1 MMTKK
6 SKILAVTILLGLGL
20 QVWAAD
26 LCPKS
31 VRVAINKY
39 KAQDYIGCIQD
50 LEEYSEEDPSNAVAY
65 YYTGIAYMN
74 VGMRDKS
81 IEAFNKVATINSVPL
96 LSSYALQ
103 ATNCMNNDIKPCKY
117 KKYSKSEI
125 DELVQ
130 NPAAFFEK
138 KASEP
143 EDVAPEASI
152 EDTTDIDRLIQGKY
166 PDNIHPDARKVIQE
180 TKLQQEQDRLNAELN
195 QKAKKINKTNSKDK
209 NSQKKSEN
217 IQENNTKLAIDN
229 VSDKEIAQAVRVL
242 SKAGYKFVSPDVSS
256 SNVKVAAENSSKNEV
271 KSETE
276 INRNMYKQ
284 MAAQFSMND
293 EAMQMA
299 MMFGGNTNNNNNSFN
314 SMLPLLLMQ
323 EQQNNADGKQQGGR
337 RISPEMLKTMMMSQ
351 MMNDFSFDFDNDK
364 NK

>member
-1 MMTKK
+1 MAIVAGM
-6 SKILAVTILLGLGL
+6 GL
-20 QVWAAD
+20 QAFSAAS
-26 LCPKS
+26 LCPQA
-31 VRVAINKY
+31 VRKAINKY

-81 IEAFNKVATINSVPL
+81 IDALNKVATINSVPI

-103 ATNCMNNDIKPCKY
+103 ATNCINNNISPCKY
-117 KKYSKSEI
+117 KKYSKTEI
-125 DELVQ
+125 EELVQ
-130 NPAAFFEK
+130 DPGAFFAK
-138 KASEP
+138 KAAEP
-143 EDVAPEASI
+143 EDATPEATI

-166 PDNIHPDARKVIQE
+166 PENIHPDARKVIQE
-180 TKLQQEQDRLNAELN
+180 TKLIQEQDRLNAELN
-195 QKAKKINKTNSKDK
+195 QKTRKVNKKNTNQSGNKSP
-209 NSQKKSEN
+209 KKSDASEN
-217 IQENNTKLAIDN
+217 LGTKLSFDN

-242 SKAGYKFVSPDVSS
+242 SKAGYKFVSPETSS
-256 SNVKVAAENSSKNEV
+256 ANVKVAADNSAKEEV
-271 KSETE
+271 KSEAET
-276 INRNMYKQ
+276 NRNLYKQ
-284 MAAQFSMND
+284 MATQFSMND

-299 MMFGGNTNNNNNSFN
+299 MMFGGNTNRNNNSFN

-337 RISPEMLKTMMMSQ
+337 KISPEMLKTMMMSQ

-364 NK
+364 DK